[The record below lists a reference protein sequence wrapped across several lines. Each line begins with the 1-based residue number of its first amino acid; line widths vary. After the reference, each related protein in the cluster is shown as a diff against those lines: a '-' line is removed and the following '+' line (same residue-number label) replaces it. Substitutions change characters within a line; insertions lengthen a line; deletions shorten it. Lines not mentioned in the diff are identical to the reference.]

1 MTKSRFYIRLTALL
15 CAAVFA
21 LTAVYGC
28 DEDKDDDELPPELY
42 ETVTN
47 VYTASDMGLPEGFV
61 LSSNRLD
68 ISASDICI
76 KGYTYNDPDDPFAGF
91 EQMIIK
97 YNYETNTSERLPYS
111 YLEQE
116 EFVSNSIKI
125 TLADGRIL
133 LYGLNRFNQSEG
145 RFEYI
150 YIISPDGETEK
161 MIENEY
167 DESARSMFVD
177 SNGNIIIL
185 KSWSIL
191 TYDSELNL
199 IDTYE
204 TEFML
209 TDGVIIADD
218 QLIVFDSNGYPYTF
232 DRDARRL
239 VEYDYPELPSG
250 ELPEMYLGMDGEL
263 YLTDSV
269 GLYIASDD
277 GVTLLCDWVNSG
289 YNPDDVEI
297 IAIID
302 SDRFVADITNPL
314 WTVADY
320 MSSQTTPELL
330 VRVPD
335 EELKSKVILRVAA
348 LDVPEFL
355 YNAITLFNREN
366 DTYQVVV
373 DDYSVYSTRESPKG
387 HKEQFDRD
395 IMSGYTPALV
405 LVSGMIYA
413 NLDTYTEKDFFAD
426 LSPYLDETDI
436 DLLGSIESSFASGG
450 SIYTLPVNF
459 RANTLVA
466 KKSTVK
472 GSNFDGQFTLDRL
485 YEIAGSLED
494 GEALFSDTIYS
505 NLLRF
510 ASSDFVDYANE
521 TVSFDNA
528 EFVRLLEFYSNIGS
542 YTDTSLGRIDTSFG
556 YHQVVGDTL
565 VPAFDSGQLKFI
577 NLRMLNLDAYLIMK
591 FMFGDD
597 ISLCGYPS
605 NTGGALVEGY
615 YSLAICE
622 RSELKDGAFEFIKFM
637 LSDEVQTSGA
647 NTAEGIPVTVTALEQ
662 ILGYDEI
669 YIMPEEDRDFITGEL
684 STTFVFYRLREVDE
698 NNPYTGGLPHM
709 TLTEADKEAI
719 LNFFDQPSSRLASD
733 DQLWNIIDE
742 EYSAYLGGSI
752 TVDEAAERIQNRASI
767 YIAE

>member
-1 MTKSRFYIRLTALL
+1 MTKSRFYIRLTALF
-15 CAAVFA
+15 CAAIFA

-28 DEDKDDDELPPELY
+28 DEEKDDDELPSELY

-47 VYTASDMGLPEGFV
+47 VYTVTDLGLPEGFNTYNNE
-61 LSSNRLD
+61 LE
-68 ISASDICI
+68 ISASDIYI
-76 KGYTYNDPDDPFAGF
+76 KGYTYNDPDDPFAGL

-250 ELPEMYLGMDGEL
+250 ELSEMYLGMDGEL
-263 YLTDSV
+263 YLTDSI

-297 IAIID
+297 VTIID

-320 MSSQTTPELL
+320 MSSDTTPELL

-373 DDYSVYSTRESPKG
+373 DDYSVYSTRESPTG

-395 IMSGYTPALV
+395 IMNGYTPALV

-459 RANTLVA
+459 HANTLVA
-466 KKSTVK
+466 KKLTL
-472 GSNFDGQFTLDRL
+472 DGPLTLDRL
-485 YEIAGSLED
+485 YEIADSLED

-505 NLLRF
+505 NLLCF
-510 ASSDFVDYANE
+510 ASSDFVDYENE

-528 EFVRLLEFYSNIGS
+528 EFTRLLEFYSNIGS
-542 YTDTSLGRIDTSFG
+542 YTDTSFGRIDSSFG

-622 RSELKDGAFEFIKFM
+622 SSELKDGAFEFIKFM

-647 NTAEGIPVTVTALEQ
+647 NTVMGIPVTVTALEQ
-662 ILGYDEI
+662 ILEYDEI
-669 YIMPEEDRDFITGEL
+669 YVMPEEDRDFITGEL

-719 LNFFDQPSSRLASD
+719 LNFFDQPSSRLTSD

>member
-1 MTKSRFYIRLTALL
+1 MTKSRFYIRLTALF

-47 VYTASDMGLPEGFV
+47 VYTAADMGLPEGFNV
-61 LSSNRLD
+61 SETFV
-68 ISASDICI
+68 SDSFILFN
-76 KGYTYNDPDDPFAGF
+76 GYAYIDPSDS
-91 EQMIIK
+91 
-97 YNYETNTSERLPYS
+97 TSETEQFSFKYDIDTGISEQLPYQALS
-111 YLEQE
+111 QTTDLS
-116 EFVSNSIKI
+116 FINRIILS
-125 TLADGRIL
+125 DGRTI
-133 LYGLNRFNQSEG
+133 LYG
-145 RFEYI
+145 I
-150 YIISPDGETEK
+150 YRYPYPDERIERIYLISPDGEAEK
-161 MIENEY
+161 LIENEY
-167 DESARSMFVD
+167 DEYARAIFVD
-177 SNGNIIIL
+177 SNGNIIL
-185 KSWSIL
+185 VKSWSIL

-297 IAIID
+297 ITIID
-302 SDRFVADITNPL
+302 SNRFVADITNPL

-395 IMSGYTPALV
+395 IMNGYTPALV

-413 NLDTYTEKDFFAD
+413 NLDTYTDKDFFAD

-450 SIYTLPVNF
+450 RIYTLPVNF
-459 RANTLVA
+459 HANTLVA
-466 KKSTVK
+466 KKSTVDNSPLD
-472 GSNFDGQFTLDRL
+472 GSLMLDRL
-485 YEIAGSLED
+485 YEIADSLED

-510 ASSDFVDYANE
+510 ASSDFVDYENE

-528 EFVRLLEFYSNIGS
+528 EFTRLLEFYSNIGS
-542 YTDTSLGRIDTSFG
+542 YTDTSLGRIDTGFG

-565 VPAFDSGQLKFI
+565 LPAFDSGQLKFI

-647 NTAEGIPVTVTALEQ
+647 NTAMGIPVTVTALEQ
-662 ILGYDEI
+662 ILEYDEI
-669 YIMPEEDRDFITGEL
+669 YVMPEEDRDFITGEL

-752 TVDEAAERIQNRASI
+752 TVDEAASRIQNRASI

>member
-1 MTKSRFYIRLTALL
+1 MTKSRFYIRLTAIL

-21 LTAVYGC
+21 LTAVYSC

-47 VYTASDMGLPEGFV
+47 VYTAADMGLPEGFNTYNNE
-61 LSSNRLD
+61 LE
-68 ISASDICI
+68 ISAGDIYI
-76 KGYTYNDPDDPFAGF
+76 KGNIYNDPDDPFAGLD
-91 EQMIIK
+91 QMIIK
-97 YNYETNTSERLPYS
+97 YNFETNTSERLPYS

-116 EFVSNSIKI
+116 EFLSNSIKI

-133 LYGLNRFNQSEG
+133 LYGLNKFNHPEG

-177 SNGNIIIL
+177 SNGNIIL
-185 KSWSIL
+185 VKSWSIL

-204 TEFML
+204 TEFSL
-209 TDGVIIADD
+209 TDSVMIADD
-218 QLIVFDSNGYPYTF
+218 QIIVFNDDGYPYTF

-263 YLTDSV
+263 YLTDSI

-297 IAIID
+297 VTIID

-320 MSSQTTPELL
+320 MSSDTTPELL

-373 DDYSVYSTRESPKG
+373 DDYSVYGTRESPTG

-395 IMSGYTPALV
+395 IMNGYTPALV

-413 NLDTYTEKDFFAD
+413 NLDTYTDKDFFAD

-459 RANTLVA
+459 HANTLVA
-466 KKSTVK
+466 KKSTVE
-472 GSNFDGQFTLDRL
+472 GQLTLDQL

-510 ASSDFVDYANE
+510 ASSDFVDYENE

-528 EFVRLLEFYSNIGS
+528 EFTRLLEFYSNIGS
-542 YTDTSLGRIDTSFG
+542 YTDTSLGRIDTGFG

-565 VPAFDSGQLKFI
+565 LPAFDSGQLKFI
-577 NLRMLNLDAYLIMK
+577 NLRMLNLDAYLIIK

-622 RSELKDGAFEFIKFM
+622 SSELKDGAFEFIKFM

-647 NTAEGIPVTVTALEQ
+647 NTVMGIPVTVTALEQ
-662 ILGYDEI
+662 ILEYDEI
-669 YIMPEEDRDFITGEL
+669 YVMPEEDRDFITGEL

-733 DQLWNIIDE
+733 DQLWDIIDE

>member
-76 KGYTYNDPDDPFAGF
+76 EGYTYNDPDDPFAGF
-91 EQMIIK
+91 EQMIIE
-97 YNYETNTSERLPYS
+97 YNYETNTSECLPYS

-177 SNGNIIIL
+177 GNGNIIIL

-199 IDTYE
+199 IDSYE
-204 TEFML
+204 TEFSL
-209 TDGVIIADD
+209 TDGVMIADD

-297 IAIID
+297 VTIID
-302 SDRFVADITNPL
+302 SDRFVANITNPL

-395 IMSGYTPALV
+395 IMNGYTPALV

-413 NLDTYTEKDFFAD
+413 NLDTYTDKDFFAD

-459 RANTLVA
+459 HANTLVA
-466 KKSTVK
+466 KKSTVE
-472 GSNFDGQFTLDRL
+472 GQLTLDQL

-605 NTGGALVEGY
+605 NTGGALVEAF

-647 NTAEGIPVTVTALEQ
+647 NTAMGIPVTVSALEQ
-662 ILGYDEI
+662 ILEYDEI
-669 YIMPEEDRDFITGEL
+669 YVMPEEDRDFITGEL

-733 DQLWNIIDE
+733 DQLWDIIDE

-752 TVDEAAERIQNRASI
+752 TVNEAAERIQNRASI

>member
-1 MTKSRFYIRLTALL
+1 M
-15 CAAVFA
+15 
-21 LTAVYGC
+21 
-28 DEDKDDDELPPELY
+28 
-42 ETVTN
+42 
-47 VYTASDMGLPEGFV
+47 
-61 LSSNRLD
+61 
-68 ISASDICI
+68 
-76 KGYTYNDPDDPFAGF
+76 
-91 EQMIIK
+91 
-97 YNYETNTSERLPYS
+97 
-111 YLEQE
+111 
-116 EFVSNSIKI
+116 
-125 TLADGRIL
+125 
-133 LYGLNRFNQSEG
+133 
-145 RFEYI
+145 
-150 YIISPDGETEK
+150 
-161 MIENEY
+161 
-167 DESARSMFVD
+167 
-177 SNGNIIIL
+177 
-185 KSWSIL
+185 

-209 TDGVIIADD
+209 TDGVMIADD

-297 IAIID
+297 VAIID

-395 IMSGYTPALV
+395 IMNGYTPALV

-413 NLDTYTEKDFFAD
+413 NLTDYTDKDFFAD

-459 RANTLVA
+459 HANTLVA
-466 KKSTVK
+466 KKSTVDN
-472 GSNFDGQFTLDRL
+472 STLDGSLTLEQL

-510 ASSDFVDYANE
+510 ASSNFVDYANE

-565 VPAFDSGQLKFI
+565 LPAFDSGQLKFI

-615 YSLAICE
+615 YSLQYVRGASLRTARLSSSNSCSLTRCRRRARIPPWGF
-622 RSELKDGAFEFIKFM
+622 RS
-637 LSDEVQTSGA
+637 
-647 NTAEGIPVTVTALEQ
+647 
-662 ILGYDEI
+662 
-669 YIMPEEDRDFITGEL
+669 
-684 STTFVFYRLREVDE
+684 RLRRLSRYSNTTRYMSCRKKIE
-698 NNPYTGGLPHM
+698 
-709 TLTEADKEAI
+709 I
-719 LNFFDQPSSRLASD
+719 L
-733 DQLWNIIDE
+733 
-742 EYSAYLGGSI
+742 
-752 TVDEAAERIQNRASI
+752 
-767 YIAE
+767 